1 MRTRRAVGLRL
12 RLTLAFAASMAVVLA
27 GLAVFLYARFSAELQ
42 RNIDLEL
49 RSRAGV
55 ITAAL
60 TDRNPAP
67 VDAARSVIDPDES
80 FAQVLDPASGA
91 VVDTSRAVRSSP
103 MLGRAQEQG
112 IAGPTFFSTQVAGVA
127 DPSRLLAVPV
137 QVDGR
142 QLIVVVGTNLGDR
155 NEALH
160 RLLLLLALGIP
171 AALLLASGIGWLVA
185 GAALRPLDAAL
196 DAERRFIDEAS
207 HDLRT
212 PLGVLKAELDL
223 ALLRPRTREELER
236 TLRTAGEQTDHLVR
250 LAEDLLVHAR
260 ARRGPIP
267 VHREP
272 VELWKFCADAAASF
286 RAAGKPVTVEAED
299 RLVHLDPVLM
309 RQAVRNLLDNAFAHG
324 GGADVTLRAACSDH
338 RVTVSVSDA
347 GPGIPGKSHRRL
359 TRADGA
365 AESLGLSIVAS
376 VAEGHGGFATAGC
389 GVPGGAVVTIDV
401 PNGVPASAD
410 VGDRDTS

>member
-1 MRTRRAVGLRL
+1 MRTRSALALRF

-27 GLAVFLYARFSAELQ
+27 GLAVFLYARLGVELQ

-67 VDAARSVIDPDES
+67 VNANRSVIDPDES
-80 FAQVLDPASGA
+80 FAQVLDPSSGGI
-91 VVDTSRAVRSSP
+91 VDTSRAVRSVP
-103 MLGRAQEQG
+103 MLDPAELSDLTH
-112 IAGPTFFSTQVAGVA
+112 PTFFSKHVAGVS

-137 QVDGR
+137 QVHA
-142 QLIVVVGTNLGDR
+142 QKLVVVVGANLGDKH
-155 NEALH
+155 EALD
-160 RLLLLLALGIP
+160 RLLLLLAIGIP
-171 AALLLASGIGWLVA
+171 AAILLSSAIGWVVA

-196 DAERRFIDEAS
+196 DAERRLIDEAS

-223 ALLRPRTREELER
+223 ALMRPRSAEELSR
-236 TLRTAGEQTDHLVR
+236 TLRTAAEQTDHLVR

-260 ARRGPIP
+260 TRRGPMA

-272 VELWKFCADAAASF
+272 VALRAFCADAAASF
-286 RAAGKPVTVEAED
+286 ETLGKSVAVEADD
-299 RLVHLDPVLM
+299 RVVWVDPMLL

-324 GGADVTLRAACSDH
+324 SGADVTLRASCVDG
-338 RVTVSVSDA
+338 RVAVSVSDA
-347 GPGIPGKSHRRL
+347 GPGLPPALHGRL
-359 TRADGA
+359 ARADSGA
-365 AESLGLSIVAS
+365 EGLGLSIVAA
-376 VAEGHGGFATAGC
+376 VAEGHDGFAVAGASET
-389 GVPGGAVVTIDV
+389 GGARVTIDV
-401 PNGVPASAD
+401 PNGGGTAVRSPSN
-410 VGDRDTS
+410 